1 MYVHPESPNTGAHWM
16 RQEISFSK
24 LKLTNNKG
32 ANNNNTQV
40 PHALGFSYQR
50 IGEMSLESRQA
61 RRHVQQRLLLAR
73 LTPLPSADDRPAV
86 AP

>member
-40 PHALGFSYQR
+40 NTTSSGMNEPCTVF
-50 IGEMSLESRQA
+50 
-61 RRHVQQRLLLAR
+61 RRTSTAQFWKLKC
-73 LTPLPSADDRPAV
+73 S
-86 AP
+86 